1 MGLDS
6 IVGMKLILPA
16 LIAISMVFHIPAQ
29 AEVSPKTLVIID
41 TGFDTSIPVIGGAV
55 VQEACILDWPMC
67 PNGSYFQEGAG
78 SASLT
83 GSAITSGNISHGTQ
97 MASIVVQANPAQKIV
112 LIRVIGYNAR
122 GVRLPASDAT
132 VAKALRWVLTKQAE
146 LNIGAIAMAQGYQ
159 STLYGKSYCPKNIEV
174 EKLIAELRAKEVP
187 VFLPAGNS
195 GNKSKIDW
203 PACIPHAIAIG
214 ALDKKGAIASYSN
227 FDRYLVD
234 FYTPGNAL
242 VLLPGGIQSTASGTS
257 VSTLIA
263 ASYWLQVSAAQ
274 PSLTLAQKV
283 RLFRASGEIAFDSE
297 YRFGRT
303 IALDAALKAV
313 I

>member
-1 MGLDS
+1 MR
-6 IVGMKLILPA
+6 IVLPV
-16 LIAISMVFHIPAQ
+16 LVAISMAFHIPAQ
-29 AEVSPKTLVIID
+29 ADVSPKSLVIID
-41 TGFDTSIPVIGGAV
+41 TGFDTSIPAIGSAV

-78 SASLT
+78 SASLS

-97 MASIVVQANPAQKIV
+97 MASIVAQANPVQKVV
-112 LIRVIGYNAR
+112 LIRVIAYNAR

-132 VAKALRWVLTKQAE
+132 VAKALRWVITKHAE
-146 LNIGAIAMAQGYQ
+146 LNIGAVAMAQGYQ
-159 STLYGKSYCPKNIEV
+159 SSLYGKNYCPKNIEV

-227 FDRYLVD
+227 FDKYLVD
-234 FYTPGNAL
+234 FYTHGNAQ
-242 VLLPGGIQSTASGTS
+242 VLLPGGAQSTTSGTS
-257 VSTLIA
+257 VATLIA
-263 ASYWLQVSAAQ
+263 ASNWMQLSAAR
-274 PSLTLAQKV
+274 PTLSLAQLV
-283 RLFRASGEIAFDSE
+283 RVFRATGEIAFDSE
-297 YRFGRT
+297 YRFGRS